1 MASSLFY
8 VLFASLFAVVCA
20 QNLPPP
26 IIVPKTGDVW
36 KAGERQTVKWSID
49 GINVYDPGL
58 NPLRGKIFIG
68 HLTNNSR
75 YIWFTEP
82 LASDFTYLQ
91 QQVDI
96 IVPTFP
102 TAHNYF
108 LVLVG
113 QSDNWSQFFTIENP
127 ADPSGTGTL
136 GTSVTINTISASQT
150 ASSVSTSASASS
162 TSTATSISASVTGST
177 TSTSVSSTSSVGSTS
192 ASVEAPPSSTS
203 ASSMTAS
210 SATSSGTSSATVLS
224 VPSSSSTAPASGG
237 SNNGASANAISIVS
251 AGAAVVLSFI
261 FLVS

>member
-108 LVLVG
+108 LV
-113 QSDNWSQFFTIENP
+113 STI
-127 ADPSGTGTL
+127 G
-136 GTSVTINTISASQT
+136 
-150 ASSVSTSASASS
+150 ASSSPLRTLPIQVGRERWARASP
-162 TSTATSISASVTGST
+162 SIPSRRRRRRLRSPHPHPHPAQ
-177 TSTSVSSTSSVGSTS
+177 
-192 ASVEAPPSSTS
+192 APRRAYP
-203 ASSMTAS
+203 
-210 SATSSGTSSATVLS
+210 LQ
-224 VPSSSSTAPASGG
+224 
-237 SNNGASANAISIVS
+237 
-251 AGAAVVLSFI
+251 
-261 FLVS
+261 